1 MVDENKLEEELKTW
15 EGVNPY
21 IVKKIKNM
29 LILLQKKP
37 AKEEPS
43 KKEDILE
50 EDDIN
55 RDGVVDKKDT
65 SLAAKI
71 LAKGRKSKRSR
82 K

>member
-21 IVKKIKNM
+21 IVKKIKNSM
-29 LILLQKKP
+29 QKKP

>member
-21 IVKKIKNM
+21 IVKKIKNSM
-29 LILLQKKP
+29 QKKP
-37 AKEEPS
+37 KEEPS